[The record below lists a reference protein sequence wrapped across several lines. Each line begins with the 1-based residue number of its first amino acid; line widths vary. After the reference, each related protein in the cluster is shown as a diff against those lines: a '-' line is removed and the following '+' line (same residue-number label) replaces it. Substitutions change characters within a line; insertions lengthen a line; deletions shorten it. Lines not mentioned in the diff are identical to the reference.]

1 MIVLQMHS
9 NIAIKMAS
17 ILYLTDSAYYP
28 AFKSMYRN
36 VVAAMKEAQDITT
49 HLKPLTS
56 HFQNL
61 EMQEFTDIRP
71 LFPPLMHLLCLVYSH
86 SAYYNTAA
94 RIIILLQVKHHQS
107 PALIL
112 IIISSV
118 QETCNLLIAM
128 ASKFL
133 DPGSIFQI
141 EVSCDHKI
149 SLIRQPG
156 SRWRRPRIK

>member
-1 MIVLQMHS
+1 MKTTRVRMIEFQMHS
-9 NIAIKMAS
+9 NIAVKMAS

-61 EMQEFTDIRP
+61 EVQEFTDIRP

-94 RIIILLQVKHHQS
+94 RIIILLQ
-107 PALIL
+107 
-112 IIISSV
+112 
-118 QETCNLLIAM
+118 ETCNLLIAM

-141 EVSCDHKI
+141 EVSSEDEY
-149 SLIRQPG
+149 SSSDGSVLGRG
-156 SRWRRPRIK
+156 SRR